1 MFSTYQV
8 YVRRSKKVSSKI
20 RISMEH
26 QVKKQGRTL
35 VGLQGRPKAG
45 EHLRKVDH
53 NRVRI
58 VRIEASLTEIQR
70 EEITR

>member
-35 VGLQGRPKAG
+35 VGLQGRSQAG